1 MAQSKLVKLLN
12 NDPKFFYY
20 NGNPDN
26 SRNGGGLGN
35 FTQKKIKFGSD
46 RPNSG
51 NSGQPYIASVIP
63 ERRTPTGTD
72 DGYIR
77 GGMATAD
84 KASLIDKER
93 IKKFLNDKPKGT
105 LFIARQVGLQLSNPR
120 LEVKKGAQGIIEGI
134 FDADLG
140 PITGGLLQPTRLY
153 NLGINTLAQVP
164 ANIIGT
170 HFNRHGLLPVQTDGS
185 KYLSVVR
192 FNNNSDNSKYK

>member
-26 SRNGGGLGN
+26 NRNGGGLGN
-35 FTQKKIKFGSD
+35 FTQKKIKYGGD

-77 GGMATAD
+77 GGMFTAD

-105 LFIARQVGLQLSNPR
+105 LFIQRQSKLQFTNPR
-120 LEVKKGAQGIIEGI
+120 LEVKKYG
-134 FDADLG
+134 
-140 PITGGLLQPTRLY
+140 TG
-153 NLGINTLAQVP
+153 
-164 ANIIGT
+164 
-170 HFNRHGLLPVQTDGS
+170 
-185 KYLSVVR
+185 
-192 FNNNSDNSKYK
+192 NSDIIHEKGFYLPNHQDLSLEQVEFIASLVNSEKNNLK